1 MELTRRELDVLK
13 FLASGYTNEQTANI
27 LGVTYRT
34 IDVHLESIWRKLDV
48 ESRPATAITT
58 GEPCGLDQSS
68 VRI

>member
-34 IDVHLESIWRKLDV
+34 IAVHLESIWRKLDV
-48 ESRPATAITT
+48 ESRPATVTSAV
-58 GEPCGLDQSS
+58 ESRVLDRSP

>member
-13 FLASGYTNEQTANI
+13 FLASGYSNEQTANI

-34 IDVHLESIWRKLDV
+34 IAAHLDSIWRKLDV
-48 ESRPATAITT
+48 QSKPATSTT
-58 GEPCGLDQSS
+58 AGEPRVIDESL

>member
-34 IDVHLESIWRKLDV
+34 ISVHLESIWRKLDV
-48 ESRPATAITT
+48 ESRPATVTRADK
-58 GEPCGLDQSS
+58 PRALDQSP